1 MSKTIAIIGGGISG
15 TLVVLNVLK
24 HSHVP
29 VSILWFDDKNS
40 FCKGLAYSTKNDEH
54 LLNVRASNMSVFVD
68 EPEHFVSWLLKHKFL
83 YSATDFVPR
92 SIYGNYV
99 LSVFNELKHSASH
112 GANTITV
119 KQFAEEVKSIRQ
131 ENDEFIISATQNH
144 HVQQVVLGFG
154 NFLPAHPLP
163 LATKAIS
170 KEFIFSKRYYQNAF
184 SPLLFQNATRCQH
197 ITIIGSGLTMVDVVM
212 SLNKQHYQGKI
223 QVISPH
229 GYLPQAHLEEPLPSI
244 PSFINERE
252 HYTLLQIVH
261 LVNTQLKF
269 AKANQLHIHSM
280 IDALR
285 PHVQRLWTG
294 FSLDDK
300 KQFLRHL
307 RHKWGLARHRA
318 PSQSIQVLNEY
329 MKSQRLMVLKGRI
342 FDIQS
347 NTDGFDIYYSTKA
360 NQKNSFKTE
369 LIVNCTGPESDFE
382 KIDLPLIK
390 QLIKDGIIEAD
401 PLKYGLKSMPNGQI
415 TNNLFTIG
423 PPLKG
428 ILWES
433 TAVPEIRI
441 QAKQLVEML
450 L

>member
-24 HSHVP
+24 QSQVP

-40 FCKGLAYSTKNDEH
+40 FCKGLAYSSQNNEH

-68 EPEHFVSWLLKHKFL
+68 ESEHFVSWLLKNNFS

-92 SIYGNYV
+92 CIYGDYV
-99 LSVFNELKHSASH
+99 LSVFNELKLSNSVI
-112 GANTITV
+112 TI
-119 KQFAEEVKSIRQ
+119 KQIPEEVKSIHL
-131 ENDEFIISATQNH
+131 ENEEFIVSATQNH
-144 HVQQVVLGFG
+144 QVQHVVLGFG

-163 LATKAIS
+163 MAIGTSS
-170 KEFIFSKRYYQNAF
+170 KEFILSKRYYQNAF
-184 SPLLFQNATRCQH
+184 SPLLFQNASRYQH

-212 SLNKQHYQGKI
+212 SLNKQQYQGKI

-244 PSFINERE
+244 PSFINENE
-252 HYTLLQIVH
+252 HHTLLQTVH
-261 LVNTQLKF
+261 LVNTQLKS
-269 AKANQLHIHSM
+269 AKANQLHIHSI

-285 PHVQRLWTG
+285 PHVQRLWMG
-294 FSLDDK
+294 FSLVGK

-307 RHKWGLARHRA
+307 RHKWGVARHRA
-318 PSQSIQVLNEY
+318 PKQSIQVLNEY
-329 MKSQRLMVLKGRI
+329 MKSQQLVVLKGRI
-342 FDIQS
+342 FDIHS
-347 NTDGFDIYYSTKA
+347 RVDGFDIHYSTKE
-360 NQKNSFKTE
+360 NQKNSFKTDI
-369 LIVNCTGPESDFE
+369 IVNCTGPESNFE
-382 KIDLPLIK
+382 KIDVPLIK

-401 PLKYGLKSMPNGQI
+401 SLKYGLKSMSNGQI

-433 TAVPEIRI
+433 TAVPEIRV
-441 QAKQLVEML
+441 QAKQLAQML
-450 L
+450 V